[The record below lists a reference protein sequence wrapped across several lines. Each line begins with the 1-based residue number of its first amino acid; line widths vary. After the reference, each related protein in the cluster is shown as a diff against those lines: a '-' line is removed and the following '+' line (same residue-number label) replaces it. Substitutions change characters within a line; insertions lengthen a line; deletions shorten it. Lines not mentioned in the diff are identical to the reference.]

1 MGALLTIEQHVE
13 ALAANLP
20 SGRVWV
26 PKFLRESN
34 LHKLLRGLAPTFQ
47 AMDAALQRHR
57 EQQIPTTTE
66 DFLDE
71 WEAALGIPDPCI
83 PREADTAKR
92 QRNIEIKL
100 AILGG
105 VQTKADFEYLA
116 GLFGLTVSVNPGID
130 HVSIADGGYGT
141 QTPVLDIPADFAT
154 LAAARNSIVV
164 VETLP
169 DEARFPYNYPIP
181 FTTSEQ
187 LQLRCLFEKLK
198 QANGQ
203 IVYIP
208 GP

>member
-1 MGALLTIEQHVE
+1 MSALLSIEQHVA

-26 PKFLRESN
+26 PKMLRGSN
-34 LHKLLRGLAPTFQ
+34 LNGLLRGLAPTFERI
-47 AMDAALQRHR
+47 DAALQRFVA
-57 EQQIPTTTE
+57 QSIPTTTE
-66 DFLDE
+66 DYLAE
-71 WEAALGIPDPCI
+71 WEAALGIPDPCV
-83 PREADTAKR
+83 PLETDTAKR

-100 AILGG
+100 AIMGG
-105 VQTKADFEYLA
+105 VQTKADFEFLA
-116 GLFGLTVSVNPGID
+116 SLFGLVVSVNAGID

-154 LAAARNSIVV
+154 LAVARASIVV

-169 DEARFPYNYPIP
+169 DNVLFPYDFPIP
-181 FTTSEQ
+181 FTTGEQ
-187 LQLRCLFEKLK
+187 LQLRCLFETLK

-203 IVYIP
+203 IVYVT